1 MQLAD
6 RIMILR
12 HGGFLVK
19 CVAFT
24 EPRVKRGVFFLY
36 KKGYHAYDILLQIVL
51 YIRDEELQRQCA
63 VKQAALYIFVYII
76 GG

>member
-1 MQLAD
+1 MTETG
-6 RIMILR
+6 RYPTGIMWKKAER
-12 HGGFLVK
+12 
-19 CVAFT
+19 
-24 EPRVKRGVFFLY
+24 

>member
-36 KKGYHAYDILLQIVL
+36 KKSTALTVL
-51 YIRDEELQRQCA
+51 SLSTIYIRKSGTYPA
-63 VKQAALYIFVYII
+63 SFI
-76 GG
+76 